1 MMIWFSWYLQPETDG
16 YDSDKNVEFSGGN
29 VHLITTKE
37 SWDQKMA
44 EASRD
49 GKIVSIPSP
58 SPPSFP
64 PPLRAGPG
72 WDSESCRMYMEL
84 NCLFVMSLLWTTTNI
99 FPWYVHYYI
108 CECGN
113 DYMTAYW
120 GSTLV

>member
-1 MMIWFSWYLQPETDG
+1 MQPETDG

-58 SPPSFP
+58 SPSSSP
-64 PPLRAGPG
+64 PPCMRGLARIVNHVECI
-72 WDSESCRMYMEL
+72 WSLIDFLS
-84 NCLFVMSLLWTTTNI
+84 CLFTELLLIFFHEMYIIIFVNVVMIT
-99 FPWYVHYYI
+99 
-108 CECGN
+108 
-113 DYMTAYW
+113 
-120 GSTLV
+120 

>member
-1 MMIWFSWYLQPETDG
+1 MIWFSWYLQPETDG

-64 PPLRAGPG
+64 PPYMRGLAGIVNHVECI
-72 WDSESCRMYMEL
+72 WSLIVFLS
-84 NCLFVMSLLWTTTNI
+84 CLFSELLLIFSHEMYIIIFVNVVMITWLRTEVLL
-99 FPWYVHYYI
+99 
-108 CECGN
+108 
-113 DYMTAYW
+113 
-120 GSTLV
+120 